1 MTRPSKVRRFKD
13 LDVWKNS
20 KQIVMDIYRLS
31 ENKTFSRDYGRD
43 QMRRVAVFIMSNIEG
58 FERQSDKEFVRFL
71 YRAKGSAGEVGSQL
85 YITYELDYL
94 DSKKKQKLQ
103 SDIEIVSRQL
113 MSLIKFI
120 SQP

>member
-31 ENKTFSRDYGRD
+31 EDKTFSRDYGRD
-43 QMRRVAVFIMSNIEG
+43 QMRRAAVSLMSNIEG

-71 YRAKGSAGEVGSQL
+71 YGAKG
-85 YITYELDYL
+85 
-94 DSKKKQKLQ
+94 
-103 SDIEIVSRQL
+103 
-113 MSLIKFI
+113 
-120 SQP
+120 